1 MSIRLRGARYLLLC
15 LLMLSFQRASA
26 QVGGGATLSNPNI
39 EAFPRIQLYLDAHD
53 AQGNFIHGLDADQV
67 RILEDGNAR
76 PVTQLHQ
83 LRPGVQVVVAINPG
97 PSFAIRNNKA
107 ISRYDILKETLRDW
121 ATSRLGSNIDDLSL
135 LITSGPAASHT
146 PSPAQWISALDA
158 EQIDPRTARPDLDIL
173 FRAAGLVSDPLPRPG
188 MSRAILF
195 ITAPPEGQSDQ
206 SLENLAAQ
214 VKEQHVPIFI
224 WMVSSS
230 GAFSTQSAQQLIT
243 LSEQTGGEFYTFT
256 GEEALPNP
264 EEYLEPLRHIYSLEY
279 LSGVSTSGAHE
290 IIAQIETGE
299 ASIET
304 PPVSFEI
311 EIQPPKPAFVSPP
324 LEIQRQAPE
333 IGESESESNQT
344 DGGLAPQ
351 EQRLQVVFEFP
362 DGRLRDLVYSALLV
376 DGSVVAENSQP
387 PFDQFTWKLDPYTSD
402 GLHQLQVQA
411 RDALGLTGAS
421 QEIPVQVS
429 VTEAGENPLGGFRQN
444 LPILA
449 SLFAMLA
456 GAVLLLVLIV
466 GGRLR
471 PRAHRAART
480 RRKSDP
486 VTQPVHISTEP
497 GPYRRAGWANRLQWP
512 QRGAGPQAFAY
523 LNPIHDP
530 DQPDTLPPIPVTS
543 DEVTLG
549 SEPGISTLV
558 LDDPSV
564 EALHAR
570 LSRQEDGS
578 FRLSDAG
585 SIAGTW
591 VNYSPVSKEGTRLEH
606 GDLVHIG
613 RIGFRFTLRKSTPT
627 RKPVITPER
636 VAEETTQEDS
646 E

>member
-1 MSIRLRGARYLLLC
+1 MSIRLRSARFLLLC
-15 LLMLSFQRASA
+15 LLVLSFQHASA
-26 QVGGGATLSNPNI
+26 QVSGGATLSQPNI
-39 EAFPRIQLYLDAHD
+39 EAFPRIQVYLDAQD
-53 AQGNFIHGLDADQV
+53 AQGNFIHGLKADQV

-76 PVTQLHQ
+76 PVTKLQQ

-107 ISRYDILKETLRDW
+107 ISRYDILKGTLRNW
-121 ATSRLGSNIDDLSL
+121 ARSRLGTNIDDLSL
-135 LITSGPAASHT
+135 LITGGPAASHT
-146 PSPAQWISALDA
+146 ANPAQWISALDA
-158 EQIDPRTARPDLDIL
+158 EQIDPRTARSDLDIL
-173 FRAAGLVSDPLPRPG
+173 FRSAGLVSDPLPRPG

-206 SLENLAAQ
+206 SLDNLAAQ
-214 VKEQHVPIFI
+214 VKEQNVPIFI

-230 GAFSTQSAQQLIT
+230 GAFSTQSAQQLMT
-243 LSEQTGGEFYTFT
+243 LSEQTGGKFFTFT

-264 EEYLEPLRHIYSLEY
+264 EEYLEPLRQIYSLEY
-279 LSGVSTSGAHE
+279 ESGVSTSGTHQ
-290 IIAQIETGE
+290 IVAQIETGE

-311 EIQPPKPAFVSPP
+311 DIQPPKPAFVSPP
-324 LEIQRQAPE
+324 LEIQRKASE
-333 IGESESESNQT
+333 TGGSESESNQI

-351 EQRLQVVFEFP
+351 EQPLQVVFEFP

-376 DGSVVAENSQP
+376 DGSVVAENVQP
-387 PFDQFTWKLDPYTSD
+387 PFDQFTWKLESYSTD

-421 QEIPVQVS
+421 AEIPVQVS
-429 VTEAGENPLGGFRQN
+429 VAEASQSPLGGFRQN
-444 LPILA
+444 LPLLA
-449 SLFAMLA
+449 SLFALLA
-456 GAVLLLVLIV
+456 GAMLLLVLIV
-466 GGRLR
+466 GGKLR
-471 PRAHRAART
+471 PRAHRAARS

-497 GPYRRAGWANRLQWP
+497 GPHRRTGWANRMQWP
-512 QRGAGPQAFAY
+512 QRGAGPQAHAY

-530 DQPDTLPPIPVTS
+530 DQPDTLPPIPITS

-549 SEPGISTLV
+549 SDPGTSTLV

-570 LSRQEDGS
+570 LTRQEDGS
-578 FRLSDAG
+578 FRLSDMG

-591 VNYSPVSKEGTRLEH
+591 VNYSPISKEGTRLEH
-606 GDLVHIG
+606 GDLIHIG

-627 RKPVITPER
+627 RKPVVIAER
-636 VAEETTQEDS
+636 GTEVSDQENS